1 MLGNVFSGNSLMNA
15 GHAGFGDAM
24 QGAMGQMWDVNK
36 RNQDASLALNAMGG
50 RGGAGGGGPPQSM
63 GDQQL
68 PWKTLPDQAFGMQ
81 LRDQNQQRQNDFA
94 WQQKMRS
101 QQLLNANQWRANGFQ
116 YPGVNGGG
124 PLGSAFTTNYGAYG
138 NVSNPTMGGG
148 IF

>member
-1 MLGNVFSGNSLMNA
+1 MLGDVFSGNGVMA
-15 GHAGFGDAM
+15 DGHAGFGGAM
-24 QGAMGQMWDVNK
+24 QGAMSQMWDVNK

-50 RGGAGGGGPPQSM
+50 RGGAPGQATQSP

-68 PWKTLPDQAFGMQ
+68 PWKTMPAQAFGSQ
-81 LRDQNQQRQNDFA
+81 LRDQNQQRQNDFM
-94 WQQKMRS
+94 WQQKMRH

-116 YPGVNGGG
+116 YPGVNGG